1 MRGKGRASRIEIA
14 RRAINAHLI
23 GVRGAA
29 ARLATPALTIDLAKM
44 RANLAWMNRRCAA
57 AGMRLRPH
65 GKTHKCSAIA
75 REQLSAGAAGIC
87 AASPHEAI
95 AFARAG
101 IRGLLVTAPV
111 VQPAHL
117 AALADL
123 HRRGVDLMVVIDH
136 PDGVAAWT
144 KALGRVERKLP
155 VLVDVDL
162 GMGRT
167 GARSPKDVVE
177 IARRVDASAALSNAG
192 VQAYSG
198 RVQHIE
204 RFGERRRVYL
214 EQIRKL
220 AAALRSLEAAGF
232 AAKIVSGGGTGTF
245 AIDIEHGLYTESQA
259 GSYLFMDV
267 EYNAVELFRT
277 QRNPYST
284 ALLMRTSVISA
295 HVPGHVTIN
304 AGFKCFA
311 TDGPAPA
318 LQGALARAARYEFF
332 GDEYGRVV
340 LGKGQRA
347 PKVGSHVDLITPHCD
362 PTVNLHDFYHVL
374 AGDTLIGI
382 WPIDARGVS

>member
-1 MRGKGRASRIEIA
+1 MKEKSRTEVT
-14 RRAINAHLI
+14 RRAINAELV
-23 GVRGAA
+23 GVRGGA

-44 RANLAWMNRRCAA
+44 RSNLAWMNRRCAA

-65 GKTHKCSAIA
+65 GKTHKCSVIA
-75 REQLSAGAAGIC
+75 REQLAAGAAGIC

-123 HRRGVDLMVVIDH
+123 HRRGADLTVVIDH
-136 PDGVAAWT
+136 PDGVAAWSET
-144 KALGRVERKLP
+144 LGRTARKLP
-155 VLVDVDL
+155 VLVDIDL

-167 GARSPKDVVE
+167 GARSPNDVVA
-177 IARRVDASAALSNAG
+177 IARRVNSSTVLSYAG

-204 RFGERRRVYL
+204 RFGERQSVYL
-214 EQIRKL
+214 KQIQKL
-220 AAALRSLEAAGF
+220 AAALRALEASGLD
-232 AAKIVSGGGTGTF
+232 AKIVSGGGTGTF
-245 AIDIEHGLYTESQA
+245 AIDVEHHLYTESQA

-267 EYNAVELFRT
+267 EYNAVELFRGR
-277 QRNPYST
+277 RNPFAT
-284 ALLMRTSVISA
+284 ALLMRTSVVSA
-295 HVPGHVTIN
+295 NAPGYVTIN

-311 TDGPAPA
+311 TDGPAPR
-318 LQGALARAARYEFF
+318 LHGSLAHTARYEFF

-340 LGKGQRA
+340 LGKGRRA
-347 PKVGSHVDLITPHCD
+347 PKVGRPIDLITPHCD

-374 AGDTLIGI
+374 AGNTLIDI

>member
-1 MRGKGRASRIEIA
+1 MRAQARATRTEIA
-14 RRAINAHLI
+14 RRAINAELI
-23 GVRGAA
+23 GVRGGAK
-29 ARLATPALTIDLAKM
+29 RLATPALTIDLAKM
-44 RANLAWMNRRCAA
+44 RANLAGMNRRCAA

-75 REQLSAGAAGIC
+75 REQLAAGAAGIC

-101 IRGLLVTAPV
+101 ISGLLVTAPV

-117 AALADL
+117 AALAEL
-123 HRRGVDLMVVIDH
+123 HRDGADLMVVIDH
-136 PDGVAAWT
+136 PDGVTAWSD
-144 KALGRVERKLP
+144 ALGRSARKLP
-155 VLVDVDL
+155 VLVDIDL
-162 GMGRT
+162 GMART
-167 GARSPKDVVE
+167 GARSPKDVVA
-177 IARRVDASAALSNAG
+177 IARRVNDSAALAYAG

-204 RFGERRRVYL
+204 RYGERRRVYL
-214 EQIRKL
+214 EQIRRL
-220 AAALRSLEAAGF
+220 AAALRALEAAGL

-245 AIDIEHGLYTESQA
+245 AIDVEHGLYTESQA

-267 EYNAVELFRT
+267 EYNAVEFFRGK
-277 QRNPYST
+277 RNPYAT
-284 ALLMRTSVISA
+284 ALLMRTSVVSA
-295 HVPGHVTIN
+295 NAPGHVTIN

-311 TDGPAPA
+311 TDGPVPE
-318 LQGALARAARYEFF
+318 LYGSLARAARYEFF

-340 LGKGQRA
+340 LGKGRRA
-347 PKVGSHVDLITPHCD
+347 PKVGVPVDLITPHCD

-374 AGDTLIGI
+374 AGDTLIDI